1 MQVEKLRTVDADTL
15 LSTPLRKTLFIVEGL
30 IPQGLSVLSGAS
42 KIGKS
47 WLMLWLGMQVAR
59 GNPVWEFET
68 HKCDVLYLCLED
80 THVRIQNRLYQLT
93 DEAPAELRI
102 ATTSYQIGNGLEQ
115 QIEDYLTDFPN
126 TKLVIID
133 TFQKVRDSR
142 NTLGKSGMYA
152 GDYDDI
158 TALKTISDK
167 FGIAVMVVHHVRKM
181 KDANDPF
188 NEVTGSTGITG
199 AADTSFILKRS
210 RSSEMGTLLA
220 TGRDIEYQ
228 ELTLKFDNGTHLWE
242 LVERKNAEDL
252 HREEIPG
259 FLFRLVQFIA
269 LRRTWQGTASQLL
282 TEMNETEVTANVVT
296 KLLARFSGEVLM
308 PQGIEYRTKRTGTSR
323 LIRLEMNDSGD
334 GNDGEISI

>member
-1 MQVEKLRTVDADTL
+1 M
-15 LSTPLRKTLFIVEGL
+15 
-30 IPQGLSVLSGAS
+30 
-42 KIGKS
+42 
-47 WLMLWLGMQVAR
+47 
-59 GNPVWEFET
+59 
-68 HKCDVLYLCLED
+68 
-80 THVRIQNRLYQLT
+80 
-93 DEAPAELRI
+93 
-102 ATTSYQIGNGLEQ
+102 EQ
-115 QIEDYLTDFPN
+115 QIEDYLSDFPN

-158 TALKTISDK
+158 TALKNISDK
-167 FGIAVMVVHHVRKM
+167 FGIAVIVVHHVRKM

-252 HREEIPG
+252 HREEIPD
-259 FLFRLVQFIA
+259 FLFRLVSFIA

-296 KLLARFSGEVLM
+296 KLLARFSAEVLI